1 MSKLIPK
8 YQSPWTPINYKS
20 PENSKEVRVTNK
32 QETHKPRS
40 KEWTYHS
47 KYNPIYT
54 VGDTQ
59 ERTPQYEEDI
69 NPQTGRSYTVQ
80 EKDLPLSGTDPVGE
94 FIVAGEVLGGL
105 NPLGKI
111 LFPYIARFTSG
122 SVRNWIA
129 SKALNDVLAKDALTE
144 GVNKVVQNNGN
155 ILLQLASHSARKP
168 RQLRIEPQG
177 NNSFRVHASTW
188 GGLTDIEKK
197 QLYEALYE
205 ELPENAKILFPES
218 NPDYLATRGTV
229 ASLLRLKRDPRFT
242 PGSTLQKLMYKDK
255 DGNIKFFEGTSF
267 TKNSELQPKAISN
280 NYTVTKVNKPKTSLS
295 FFERPESKITESER
309 LGISKGDRNFVQRWH
324 VANYPGYQLK
334 GLMKGSQ
341 LERQLSK
348 NGTISVNQL
357 NAYFNKASQVE
368 KEIANKVLAE
378 KFAGQKIIDYNQ
390 FKKAVQDELITY
402 DRQPSFLYNVY
413 GMDRLGFDIRKKY
426 NEIEGTIEY
435 SPGIKTNTFTFENS
449 DKIPIGSSKHY
460 NTETLGHSRTY
471 TTQKE
476 PKILHVLESQS
487 DWGQKKLQYREVYS
501 LPDKLY
507 ERHLKNSFNRI
518 FKDYP
523 ELVKAYNASDFKT
536 IQQYQMDDPLL
547 YKYKAFKQKYN
558 HNYKLLNRY
567 FNWIFNK
574 EFPQIKHLHNNYLQ
588 RQLQENLKYAAEN
601 GYTKMRYP
609 TPETAVKIEGYQ
621 KEVLPRPTR
630 NQEIA
635 LRDQL
640 DEMWK
645 NYFDAHEEEL
655 RNIPFSEMESIGKKN
670 IPGFSELSEKLDQL
684 ISIPNKHDYIPE
696 HQTILKKYSDFP
708 KLFEKLFKD
717 QKVRTV
723 TDDKENTWFEVD
735 IPKGYLN
742 REWQFKLGG
751 KLIPKQ

>member
-20 PENSKEVRVTNK
+20 PENFEPKST
-32 QETHKPRS
+32 
-40 KEWTYHS
+40 
-47 KYNPIYT
+47 KYNIKN
-54 VGDTQ
+54 
-59 ERTPQYEEDI
+59 TPTILDVQDEQTKQKHAQMSGMRHMLDI
-69 NPQTGRSYTVQ
+69 SQKEPV
-80 EKDLPLSGTDPVGE
+80 SGTDPVGE
-94 FIVAGEVLGGL
+94 FVVAGEVLGGL

-111 LFPYIARFTSG
+111 LFPYAARFTSG
-122 SVRNWIA
+122 PVRNWIA
-129 SKALNDVLAKDALTE
+129 SKALNDVLAKDALTG

-188 GGLTDIEKK
+188 GGLTNTEKK
-197 QLYEALYE
+197 QLYEALYK

-218 NPDYLATRGTV
+218 NPNYLATRGTV
-229 ASLLRLKRDPRFT
+229 SSLLRLKRDSRFT

-255 DGNIKFFEGTSF
+255 DGSIKFFEGTSF
-267 TKNSELQPKAISN
+267 TKKPTFNSIS
-280 NYTVTKVNKPKTSLS
+280 YTPNQQQATGETSLA
-295 FFERPESKITESER
+295 FFERPKSKITESER
-309 LGISKGDRNFVQRWH
+309 LGIPKVDRNFVQRQH

-341 LERQLSK
+341 LEKQLSK
-348 NGTISVNQL
+348 NGTISINQL
-357 NAYFNKASQVE
+357 NAYFNKASQIE

-402 DRQPSFLYNVY
+402 DRQPSSLYNVY

-523 ELVKAYNASDFKT
+523 ELIKAYNASDFKT

-609 TPETAVKIEGYQ
+609 TPKTAAKIEGYQ

-640 DEMWK
+640 DEMLK
-645 NYFDAHEEEL
+645 NYFDTHEEEL
-655 RNIPFSEMESIGKKN
+655 RNMPFSEMESIGKKN
-670 IPGFSELSEKLDQL
+670 IPGFSELLEKLDQL
-684 ISIPNKHDYIPE
+684 ISIPNKHDYLPE
-696 HQTILKKYSDFP
+696 HQTILKKYADFP